1 MKNEENRVF
10 TLKALRALQNE
21 TQKDTAKAVGISPSA
36 YSRFERNPGKIP
48 MSLGNALSI
57 HFNVRM
63 DQIKFM

>member
-1 MKNEENRVF
+1 MEMDENRPL

-21 TQKDTAKAVGISPSA
+21 TQEETAKAVGISTAA

-48 MSLGNALSI
+48 MSLGNALSM

-63 DQIKFM
+63 DQIKFV

>member
-1 MKNEENRVF
+1 MEMEENRTL
-10 TLKALRALQNE
+10 TLKALRALKNE
-21 TQKDTAKAVGISPSA
+21 TQKETAKAVGISTAA

-48 MSLGNALSI
+48 MSLGNALSM